1 MGGRF
6 TLKGSAELE
15 ARIARVV
22 GDAATI
28 IQGHVPR
35 STLRTLALM
44 GGYGRGEGGV
54 DRRDGAERPHNNLD
68 FLLVLERA
76 PRAGLKAE
84 LDEALEPLRERHG
97 LGLDLGIMTVRSLRK
112 SPCLVMW
119 YDARFGHKTVAG
131 DASFLPGLTHFT
143 RDAIL
148 PDDVRNLAV
157 NRGTLLVINE
167 ALRDKGA
174 LDDEE
179 ARRTILRHTAKAIIG
194 YGDALLFFLGAYDW
208 SYAEKRRRMAGRHD
222 VPDGFR
228 RLYDEASAF
237 RLEPDDTRFAPR
249 ELGPWMDEVRTRL
262 ADVHLAC
269 EAARLSVP
277 GLKWA
282 GYVERTLKHSLGE
295 GGLRPGVWLRRV
307 RNLVRFRPGAS
318 PELGLRARLGL
329 RLGGPRGV
337 LAAAF
342 PFVAFDVGGTQ
353 GAGFARRVLGA
364 ASGSPADLRRAYL
377 RCWSESG
384 DPNFAHVARKLGLV
398 LGAGS

>member
-1 MGGRF
+1 MDGRF
-6 TLKGSAELE
+6 TLKGSAEVE
-15 ARIARVV
+15 ARIAQVV
-22 GDAATI
+22 GEAANVVDW
-28 IQGHVPR
+28 HVPR
-35 STLRTLALM
+35 SALRTLALM

-76 PRAGLKAE
+76 PRAELKAE
-84 LDEALEPLRERHG
+84 LDAALEPLRERHG
-97 LGLDLGIMTVRSLRK
+97 LGLDLGIITARALRR

-119 YDARFGHKTVAG
+119 YDMRFGHKTVAG
-131 DASFLPGLTHFT
+131 DASFLPGLKHFT

-148 PDDVRNLAV
+148 PDDIRNLAV

-167 ALRDKGA
+167 ALRDQGS
-174 LDDEE
+174 LGGE

-194 YGDALLFFLGAYDW
+194 YGDALLYFLGAYDW
-208 SYAEKRRRMAGRHD
+208 SYVEKRRRMAGRRD

-237 RLEPDDTRFAPR
+237 RLEPDDTRFAGR
-249 ELGPWMDEVRTRL
+249 ELGPWMDEVRARL
-262 ADVHLAC
+262 ADVHLVC

-277 GLKWA
+277 GLSWD
-282 GYVERTLKHSLGE
+282 GYVERTLKHSLRE
-295 GGLRPGVWLRRV
+295 GGLRPGVLLRRA
-307 RNLVRFRPGAS
+307 RNAVRFRPEVS

-342 PFVAFDVGGTQ
+342 PFVAFGVGETE
-353 GAGFARRVLGA
+353 GAGFARTVLGA
-364 ASGSPADLRRAYL
+364 ASSSPADLRHAYL
-377 RCWSESG
+377 RFWSESG
-384 DPNFAHVARKLGLV
+384 DPNFTHVARKLGLV
-398 LGAGS
+398 LEAGS